1 MNSPGSS
8 TNRQGVLRDKIKLH
22 RDWYFVEYQ
31 PADARSSFALLLL
44 TVLSEPT
51 DLESVASAA
60 ESELQYWL
68 QRYPV
73 PIMLYALDAK
83 GDPLHFPGRGDESH
97 LMGFVVQQTGMINR
111 RWGLFE
117 NDELPAEQMEA
128 DYLAHA
134 YDGIPT
140 RMQKDVRTE
149 AMRKA
154 QVEGRLFRTIIF
166 FVVIVPVLIEIIS
179 LGIDWLGYLLAA
191 GSIVVG
197 LYKAAKIL
205 GWLQPTQREKE
216 KSERNLRMNHYF
228 YHCERNPEGFNR
240 LMIENFKQDA
250 IEQTRK
256 EAEALLKNPE

>member
-8 TNRQGVLRDKIKLH
+8 TNQQGVLRNKIKLH
-22 RDWYFVEYQ
+22 RSWYFVEYQ
-31 PADARSSFALLLL
+31 PADARTPFALLLL
-44 TVLSEPT
+44 TVLSEPI
-51 DLESVASAA
+51 DLESVVSAA

-68 QRYPV
+68 KRYPV
-73 PIMLYALDAK
+73 PIMLSAFDAK
-83 GDPLHFPGRGDESH
+83 DDLLRFPSRGDEPH
-97 LMGFVVQQTGMINR
+97 LMGFVDQQTGKINR

-117 NDELPAEQMEA
+117 NDELPAEQMKA
-128 DYLAHA
+128 DYLARA
-134 YDGIPT
+134 YEGIPT
-140 RMQKDVRTE
+140 RMQEDVRTE

-154 QVEGRLFRTIIF
+154 QVKCRLFRTIIF

-205 GWLQPTQREKE
+205 RWLQPTQREKE
-216 KSERNLRMNHYF
+216 KSERNLRMKHYF

-240 LMIENFKQDA
+240 LKIENFERDA
-250 IEQTRK
+250 VEQTRK